1 VKTFGVAPL
10 KNRRIL
16 RFVGKYV
23 PSIESRVSL
32 SPAWSPFFL
41 MLFHVITC
49 CLRPFLQRP
58 FVISCYLR
66 VFSWF
71 FEPGL
76 SLNLKAAL
84 PPGRAALPR
93 RPNIPPW
100 GARPPVRRPVR
111 RSALAKVEALAKEG
125 PGCSFSRPRGKPR
138 AH

>member
-1 VKTFGVAPL
+1 MLLHVIYGLFCKA
-10 KNRRIL
+10 R
-16 RFVGKYV
+16 
-23 PSIESRVSL
+23 L
-32 SPAWSPFFL
+32 S
-41 MLFHVITC
+41 FHVIYGC
-49 CLRPFLQRP
+49 FRCF
-58 FVISCYLR
+58 
-66 VFSWF
+66 
-71 FEPGL
+71 
-76 SLNLKAAL
+76 L